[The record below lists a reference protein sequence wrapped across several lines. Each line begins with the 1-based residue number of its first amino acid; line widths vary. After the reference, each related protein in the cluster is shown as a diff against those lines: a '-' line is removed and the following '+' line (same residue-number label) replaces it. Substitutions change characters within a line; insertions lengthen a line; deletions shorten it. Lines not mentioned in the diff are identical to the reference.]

1 MLAMVNTP
9 GGVAPVEIREFGEP
23 SPNLDEAIVEVRAF
37 SLNRG
42 ELALLEMRRE
52 GWRPGQDVSGVVVT
66 EAADGSG
73 PRVGS
78 RVVGL
83 VDEAGWAQRVAVPT
97 FRLAVLPEE
106 VSFAAAAA
114 LPIAG
119 LTALRALRVGGDLLG
134 RSVLVTGA
142 SGGVGRFA
150 VQLAARAGARVAGVV
165 GRPERCE
172 GLRELGAAEVVTRA
186 EDAEGPFDLIL
197 ESVGG
202 ASLKAAMRFVA
213 PGGTIVV
220 FGNSSGESADFGFF
234 GFDLTKLY
242 PEGARLQLFFFA
254 SGTESFGADLVRL
267 VALVEDGN
275 LGPHVGAEKTWREFG
290 PVANALRERRIAGK
304 AVFRVD

>member
-1 MLAMVNTP
+1 MLAMVNTA
-9 GGVAPVEIREFGEP
+9 GDMTPVEIREFKEP
-23 SPNLDEAIVEVRAF
+23 SPNLDEAIIEVRAF

-42 ELALLEMRRE
+42 ELSLLKTRPE
-52 GWRPGQDVSGVVVT
+52 GWRPGQDLSGVVMT

-97 FRLAVLPEE
+97 PRLAGLPET
-106 VSFAAAAA
+106 VSFAEAAA

-119 LTALRALRVGGDLLG
+119 LTALRALRVGGNLLG
-134 RSVLVTGA
+134 RRVLVTGA

-150 VQLAARAGARVAGVV
+150 VQLAARAGAHVAGVV
-165 GRPERCE
+165 GRPERSE
-172 GLRELGAAEVVTRA
+172 GLRELGAAEVVIRT

-202 ASLKAAMRFVA
+202 ATLKAAMRLVA

-220 FGNSSGESADFGFF
+220 FGNSSGEDADFGFF
-234 GFDLTKLY
+234 GFDLAKLY
-242 PEGARLQLFFFA
+242 PKGARLQLFFFA
-254 SGTESFGADLVRL
+254 SGKESFGADLVRL
-267 VALVEDGN
+267 VALVEDGD
-275 LGPHVGAEKTWREFG
+275 LSPHVGAEKSWREFG